1 MAQCTGK
8 NINNQLML
16 LCWGSGNSLI
26 ITAKAAKGRKMNID
40 KLKSIAGG
48 RVWSGLEAKQNGLV
62 DVLGGLEDAVKIA
75 AKKAKLKDGD
85 YKTKFYPQ
93 PKSFIEDFFDKKE
106 EEAEAKIMKAQFGD
120 LAPYMKQIKDLK
132 AREGVMMLMPEVID
146 FK

>member
-1 MAQCTGK
+1 
-8 NINNQLML
+8 
-16 LCWGSGNSLI
+16 
-26 ITAKAAKGRKMNID
+26 
-40 KLKSIAGG
+40 
-48 RVWSGLEAKQNGLV
+48 
-62 DVLGGLEDAVKIA
+62 VKIA